1 MGMTTK
7 SRRGAL
13 ITRSFLSIKAALGEV
28 QIPQKVFIVKIKVI
42 FALHVAST
50 LYTNVQ

>member
-7 SRRGAL
+7 SMQERCGVAL
-13 ITRSFLSIKAALGEV
+13 ITPET
-28 QIPQKVFIVKIKVI
+28 QIPQKVFIVKIKGI
-42 FALHVAST
+42 FAFHVAST